1 MPVTGLGDGIGWIII
16 VEVLVLAGQKAVIA
30 VMAFCHIDHEAPFF
44 HFLPSLYFSIS
55 IKHEFGA
62 MPQAFLEI

>member
-1 MPVTGLGDGIGWIII
+1 VPVPGLGHRIGRI
-16 VEVLVLAGQKAVIA
+16 VIVKVLVLASQKTVVA
-30 VMAFCHIDHEAPFF
+30 VMAFGHIDHEAPLF

-62 MPQAFLEI
+62 MPQAFFEM